1 MMGMDHFIYAG
12 STGTI
17 IKFNSDEQA
26 WIVSNI
32 LDRSNAF
39 INASGETFI
48 LGMNRWVT
56 LRDKS
61 CDLGDFQ
68 VSFSFCSAQEFT
80 CDDGFCIQLEKRCNH
95 ETDCRDGSDE
105 VDCNILR
112 QKPGYNKQLAPKQDA
127 SFPTVENDQ
136 RLLVNVSVTIIDILN
151 IDEVNQEI
159 KVKMMVLLEWND
171 SGLTFTNLKEHKSQ
185 NKLTVGERE
194 AIWTPELY
202 FDDINIY
209 YREENEQNIVLVE
222 MKKPNFTTLKLDH
235 ASNERVF
242 GSDTFVLLQR
252 CIKSYTFI
260 CNFDMTMSPFD
271 IQTCSLNFSLINHQN
286 FSAR

>member
-1 MMGMDHFIYAG
+1 MMSRDHFIYVG

-17 IKFNSDEQA
+17 IKFSSDQQV
-26 WIVSNI
+26 WIASNI
-32 LDRSNAF
+32 LDRSNAH
-39 INASGETFI
+39 IKASGDTYLFG
-48 LGMNRWVT
+48 LNRWVT
-56 LRDKS
+56 LREKS
-61 CDLGDFQ
+61 CHLGDFN

-80 CDDGFCIQLEKRCNH
+80 CDDGFCIRLEKRCNH

-127 SFPTVENDQ
+127 FFTTVENDQ
-136 RLLVNVSVTIIDILN
+136 RLPVNVSVTIIDILN

-171 SGLTFTNLKEHKSQ
+171 SGLTFANLKEHRSQ
-185 NKLTVGERE
+185 NMLTVEEIE

-202 FDDINIY
+202 YDDINIY
-209 YREENEQNIVLVE
+209 YREENEKNVVLVE
-222 MKKPNFTTLKLDH
+222 ITNPNFTTLKLNH
-235 ASNERVF
+235 VSNERVF

-260 CNFDMTMSPFD
+260 CIFDMTMSPFD
-271 IQTCSLNFSLINHQN
+271 IQTCSLTFSLIHHQN